1 MRHRP
6 EPSSLFASR
15 PPAFHLFVFLILF
28 AFVIPGFCFRGQK
41 PAASPAISVPSSSCD
56 TPHAL
61 PQDQG
66 VNGLKL
72 ELLRLRTTG
81 RMMYADAHPDDEDG
95 GLLTLESRG
104 RGVTSLLMT
113 LNRGEGGQNRL
124 GSNLFDVLGVLR
136 TLELLASDDYYG
148 SAQRFSRVADF
159 GFSKT
164 ADETFAKW
172 GGHDVPLADMVQVI
186 RSFHPDVIASRFQG
200 SPRDGHG
207 NHQAAGIL
215 SREAFRVAA
224 DPKRFPQQMRE
235 GLQPW
240 QPKKLYTDGF
250 GSRQD
255 YSISIDTG
263 VDDPLLGMT
272 YAQFARKGLM
282 HQLSQGAGSWGE
294 LPAGP
299 RPTFY
304 KLADSVIPSIPP
316 GTKEKD
322 LFEGIDTTLTGLGA
336 KLGIEDSQ
344 APFLRPGMTQME
356 KHVDQATAAM
366 AKQPGDAASPLLE
379 GLQLTKQLIDSTINS
394 SLSAEQKAALL
405 ANLDTK
411 QCEFQR
417 AANLA
422 LGLNFE
428 IMVDA
433 PVAPNADDA
442 FKAVPGQS
450 FTVTAIATNHSGHT
464 IEPTNIVVSAPP
476 DWKVTR
482 MSGDLHPLAANQQAT
497 ARFRITVPADAQYTR
512 PYWHRDD
519 PETDAVNKI
528 DNPRYVTLPLPPPA
542 LQGHVSYKLG
552 QLAGT
557 ETGVVQ
563 VKFKGTASEERS
575 TPLAVAPPVSVALE
589 PSTQVIPT
597 SHQGAIGASV
607 IVHNNL
613 EAAADPLLTLQVPTG
628 WRLEPPQQHVRF
640 TKIDN
645 TTFTFKVFPARL
657 TESRTQLK
665 ADLNQHGKNYTEGYT
680 VVTRDDLRVFYYY
693 QPAIQKVS
701 AVDVRRPAN
710 LQIGYVMGAGDEIPT
725 VLKQLGLNVTSIPAA
740 DLKTTDLSRYG
751 TIILGINAYTTPPE
765 VKQNNDR
772 LLEYVKNGGT
782 LVVQYNQNPEDFN
795 KDHLTPYPAELSH
808 DRVSV
813 EEAPVE
819 ILAPQDP
826 IFHYPNQINQ
836 RDFQAWVQERGL
848 YFMQSWDSHFQPLL
862 SSNDPGEP
870 PQKGGLLRAQYGKGT
885 YIYTGYA
892 FFRQLPAGV
901 PGAVRLFVNII
912 SAGHETK

>member
-1 MRHRP
+1 
-6 EPSSLFASR
+6 
-15 PPAFHLFVFLILF
+15 
-28 AFVIPGFCFRGQK
+28 
-41 PAASPAISVPSSSCD
+41 
-56 TPHAL
+56 L

-66 VNGLKL
+66 LNGLKL

-81 RMMYADAHPDDEDG
+81 RLMYADAHPDDEDG
-95 GLLTLESRG
+95 ALLALESRG
-104 RGVTSLLMT
+104 RGVTSLLFT
-113 LNRGEGGQNRL
+113 LNRGEGGQNRM

-172 GGHDVPLADMVQVI
+172 GGHDLPLADMVRVI

-200 SPRDGHG
+200 SARDGHG

-215 SREAFRVAA
+215 SREAFHVSA
-224 DPKRFPQQMRE
+224 DPKRFPDQVSE
-235 GLQPW
+235 GLAPW

-250 GSRQD
+250 GARQD

-294 LPAGP
+294 LPSGP

-304 KLADSVIPSIPP
+304 KLADSVIPSIPA
-316 GTKEKD
+316 GSKEKD
-322 LFEGIDTTLTGLGA
+322 LFDGIDTTLTGLGT
-336 KLGIEDSQ
+336 KLGIADPQ
-344 APFLRPGMTQME
+344 APFLRLGMAQME
-356 KHVDQATAAM
+356 KDIDEATAAM
-366 AKQPGDAASPLLE
+366 AKQPAEAAKPLLE
-379 GLQLTKQLIDSTINS
+379 GLQRTRQLIESTSKS

-405 ANLDTK
+405 ANLETK

-422 LGLNFE
+422 LGLTFE
-428 IMVDA
+428 MTVDA
-433 PVAPNADDA
+433 PVAPNAEDA

-450 FTVTAIATNHSGHT
+450 FTVTAMATNHTGQGV
-464 IEPTNIVVSAPP
+464 EPTDIVLTAPAM
-476 DWKVTR
+476 WQVTR
-482 MSGDLHPLAANQQAT
+482 TSADLHPLAAGQQAT
-497 ARFRITVPADAQYTR
+497 VHFRVSVPASAQYTR
-512 PYWHRDD
+512 PYWHRDN
-519 PETDAVNKI
+519 PETEAVNKM
-528 DNPRYVTLPLPPPA
+528 DDPRYVTLPLPPPA
-542 LQGHVSYKLG
+542 LQGHLNYRLG
-552 QLAGT
+552 PL
-557 ETGVVQ
+557 TGSEQAVVQ
-563 VKFKGTASEERS
+563 VKFKDTTGAERS
-575 TPLAVAPPVSVALE
+575 TPVAVAPPVSVALE
-589 PSTQVIPT
+589 PGTQVIPT
-597 SHQGAIGASV
+597 SHQGAMGASV

-613 EAAADPLLTLQVPTG
+613 EAAADPLLTLQVPKG

-640 TKIDN
+640 TKIGDS
-645 TTFTFKVFPARL
+645 TFTFNVSPSQV
-657 TESRTQLK
+657 TESRSQIK
-665 ADLNQHGKNYTEGYT
+665 ADLNVAGKNYSEGYT

-701 AVDVRRPAN
+701 AVDVKLPAS
-710 LQIGYVMGAGDEIPT
+710 LTIGYLMGAGDEIPT
-725 VLKQLGLNVTSIPAA
+725 VLKQLGLNVTLIPPAE
-740 DLKTTDLSRYG
+740 LKTADLSRYG

-782 LVVQYNQNPEDFN
+782 LVAQYNQNPEDFN
-795 KDHLTPYPAELSH
+795 KEHLTPYPAELSH
-808 DRVSV
+808 ERVSV

-819 ILAPQDP
+819 ILAPKDP
-826 IFHYPNQINQ
+826 VFHYPNEITE
-836 RDFQAWVQERGL
+836 RDFQGWVQERGL
-848 YFMQSWDSHFQPLL
+848 YFMQSWDSHYEPLL
-862 SSNDPGEP
+862 ASNDPGEP
-870 PQKGGLLRAQYGKGT
+870 AQKGGLLRAQYGKGT
-885 YIYTGYA
+885 YLYTGYA